1 MGFVYRFQAFLKHW
15 LERRAV
21 LGSRVVTFVLVA
33 VLAPILLAAGR
44 AWVQFDVM
52 QAAAMVSAA
61 GTTLSEPSLAL
72 ASKGSK

>member
-1 MGFVYRFQAFLKHW
+1 MRFVYRFQALLKHW
-15 LERRAV
+15 LEQRVV
-21 LGSRVVTFVLVA
+21 LGGRIVTLVVVA
-33 VLAPILLAAGR
+33 VLAPLLLAAGR
-44 AWVQFDVM
+44 AWIQFDVM